1 MPVQLSDLWDR
12 FRLAIK
18 NLNLF
23 PSIPPTPDQHQLRN
37 QLISTRLFIILLT
50 LSLTILLLYNSL
62 ITITQTNT
70 VTFPTI
76 TTYLQLYSEYPQSLS
91 CDCKQISINHDKFLH
106 ITYTFHEICSSAFT
120 TSRWLDYLTDARPD
134 MTLFRDDFRASS
146 GIAVFQTL
154 ITFCDLSS
162 ETVEN
167 RLSEFYSSQFV
178 SASLLPSE
186 LFYLEIES
194 LITQFISTTTNTFL
208 LSLSSIRQM
217 TQSNLLLS
225 AEQTNAYPYTYT
237 YDSVWFFTKLYDNC
251 NCKMSAQCV
260 VISPIFNGLDRT
272 VILYTVPGIYTGCY
286 IIETL
291 LKSDLRC
298 FYSQTC
304 INKVLSYF
312 IGAAPMNVS
321 ALDASLLVKFMVN
334 STLEDVTNNLM

>member
-106 ITYTFHEICSSAFT
+106 ITYTFHEICNSVFITQDWFDHLYRTFST
-120 TSRWLDYLTDARPD
+120 MYLYS
-134 MTLFRDDFRASS
+134 DDFRTVS
-146 GIAVFQTL
+146 VFFFQTL
-154 ITFCDLSS
+154 PIFCDLSS
-162 ETVEN
+162 ETIEN
-167 RLSEFYSSQFV
+167 RLREFYSSQFV